1 MTSNS
6 LGETIQRDMGVV
18 GQDERISRLYASMQG
33 GLGQARCYAS
43 VDEINLAG
51 ALAYYDRKQRR
62 TDPNFR
68 MPAAT

>member
-33 GLGQARCYAS
+33 DLVRLDAM
-43 VDEINLAG
+43 
-51 ALAYYDRKQRR
+51 RR
-62 TDPNFR
+62 SMKLIWRVPWPITTGK
-68 MPAAT
+68 AATHGP